1 MGQLQTRSAA
11 AAMPLA
17 GLAPA
22 ERQPPSAGLRVLFT
36 LAAVLVFRL
45 GTYIPLPGI
54 DPAAWEEIF
63 RAHAGGVLGTFN
75 AFSGGAIHRMAIF
88 ALNILPYMFAFVI
101 VHLMA
106 TVSPT
111 LKRLRTQGRSGRQVI
126 NQYARYLT
134 LVLAALQAC
143 GIAIALESWSGAGA
157 AIVVDP
163 GWLFRVSTVATL
175 VGGTML
181 LLLLAEQIT
190 TRGIGEGVSVII
202 LAGILAQLPA
212 GLAQTLELGRQG
224 ALSSMLI
231 LAIAVVAVAAITF
244 IVFMERA
251 RRRLLIHYPKRQIGN
266 RMLAGQSSHLPLR
279 LNTSGVIAP
288 IIASLLLAPIATAD
302 FSAGQDPQSLIAIAA
317 LPLSL
322 ILYIALIVLL
332 AFLGTAIMSD
342 PTDAADKLKED
353 GGFIPG
359 IRPGDRT
366 AEYINYVL
374 LRITAIGAGYVALVC
389 ALPELLIRHAGMPFR
404 FSGAL
409 VLVAIVLML
418 ELMSIV
424 ADHAASR

>member
-45 GTYIPLPGI
+45 GTYVPLPGI

-75 AFSGGAIHRMAIF
+75 AFSGGAIQRMAIF
-88 ALNILPYMFAFVI
+88 ALSILPYVFAVVI
-101 VHLMA
+101 VHLLA

-111 LKRLRTQGRSGRQVI
+111 LKRLKTQGRLGRQVI

-134 LVLAALQAC
+134 LVLAATQAY
-143 GIAIALESWSGAGA
+143 GIAVGLESSSGTAGSA
-157 AIVVDP
+157 DP

-342 PTDAADKLKED
+342 PTNAADKLKED